1 MLRFR
6 YFKKSEISY
15 EFIMEK
21 IIHDWNNTT
30 IIQLKADT
38 VFSKH
43 LVKAGHVNATQ
54 MCVSCGKKFNDYAR
68 LESTKAYWEG
78 LAAETGFPVSVLVVS
93 IKGGNDKD
101 AQGTWV
107 HPEIAI
113 DLAQW
118 VSVDFRIWANRT
130 LRNVI
135 ETRSI
140 IQPVTSLTQVTPKS
154 LIDLYSQ
161 ILAPTNLDNSL
172 KATYL
177 FRALEAQF
185 PEISPSIQKML
196 PLVQKTS
203 DEEYVSPTS
212 LAQAWNKEH
221 GTNIK
226 AYQMNNALEAAGYQI
241 SFYVERTSTK
251 TGKLKRE
258 KTYNPTEPGKKYSIF
273 MLDKAGNDRTVQS
286 LRWKY
291 SVLKEISSQLKQTIK

>member
-1 MLRFR
+1 
-6 YFKKSEISY
+6 
-15 EFIMEK
+15 MEK

-30 IIQLKADT
+30 ITQLKADA

-43 LVKAGHVNATQ
+43 LIKAGHVNATQ
-54 MCVSCGKKFNDYAR
+54 MCASCGKKFNDYAR

-78 LAAETGFPVSVLVVS
+78 LAAETGFPVTVLVVS

-130 LRNVI
+130 LRNII
-135 ETRSI
+135 EARPI
-140 IQPVTSLTQVTPKS
+140 IQPVTQSTQINPKS

-161 ILAPTNLDNSL
+161 ILAPTSLDNSL

-196 PLVQKTS
+196 SLVQKTS
-203 DEEYVSPTS
+203 NEEYVSPTL
-212 LAQAWNKEH
+212 LAVLWNKEH

-226 AYQMNNALEAAGYQI
+226 AYQVNNALESAGYQI
-241 SFYVERTSTK
+241 SFYIERTSTK

-258 KTYNPTEPGKKYSIF
+258 KTYNPTELGKKYSTF
-273 MLDKAGNDRTVQS
+273 MLDKAGNDKIVQS

-291 SVLKEISSQLKQTIK
+291 SVLEVISSELQKLTLNFG

>member
-1 MLRFR
+1 
-6 YFKKSEISY
+6 
-15 EFIMEK
+15 MET

-30 IIQLKADT
+30 ITQLKADT

-43 LVKAGHVNATQ
+43 LIKAGHVNATQ
-54 MCVSCGKKFNDYAR
+54 MCASCGKKFNDYAR

-93 IKGGNDKD
+93 IKGGNDKEV
-101 AQGTWV
+101 QGTWV

-118 VSVDFRIWANRT
+118 VSVDFRIWANST
-130 LRNVI
+130 LRNVMK
-135 ETRSI
+135 SQPI
-140 IQPVTSLTQVTPKS
+140 IQPLTQSTQINPKS

-161 ILAPTNLDNSL
+161 ILAPTSLDNSL

-203 DEEYVSPTS
+203 DEEYVSPTL

-221 GTNIK
+221 NTNIK
-226 AYQMNNALEAAGYQI
+226 AYQINNALETAGYQI
-241 SFYVERTSTK
+241 SFYVERTSNK

-258 KTYNPTEPGKKYSIF
+258 KTYNPTESGKKYSTF

-291 SVLKEISSQLKQTIK
+291 SVLQLISSELQQLIK